1 MSEHPTHV
9 RRKDRQK
16 QEPSFLNDLLQN
28 SASCTISI
36 EKKGFP
42 FLHVAFFV
50 FDQEND
56 EIIFHFSKHG
66 HAGEEIAD
74 GKKAAISIYKY
85 GKLYTAEKAV
95 DFGCE
100 YQSIILYG
108 NISVLTEEQQ
118 RMEAMQKFFLKF
130 FKNVTG
136 KYEPFTSQQAHP
148 IHVAKMKIEAWF
160 GKEHLV
166 PDFAK
171 DSFNFPGNPLISY

>member
-1 MSEHPTHV
+1 MTEFADHV

-16 QEPSFLNDLLQN
+16 SEPAFLHDLLRN
-28 SASCTISI
+28 SASCTIAV
-36 EKKGFP
+36 EKNGFP
-42 FLHVAFFV
+42 FIHVAFFV

-66 HAGEEIAD
+66 HAGEEITN
-74 GKKAAISIYKY
+74 GKKAAISLYKY

-100 YQSIILYG
+100 YQSVILYG
-108 NISVLTEEQQ
+108 NIVVLTDENE
-118 RMEAMQKFFLKF
+118 RMEGMRKFFLKF
-130 FKNVTG
+130 FNNVTE
-136 KYEPFTSQQAHP
+136 KYEPFTPQQANP

-166 PDFAK
+166 PGFAK
-171 DSFNFPGNPLISY
+171 DSFYFPGDPVI

>member
-1 MSEHPTHV
+1 MSEHPNQV
-9 RRKDRQK
+9 RRRDRQK
-16 QEPSFLNDLLQN
+16 TDPAFLHDLLTN
-28 SASCTISI
+28 CPSCTIAV

-42 FLHVAFFV
+42 FIHVAFFV
-50 FDQEND
+50 FDREND

-66 HAGEEIAD
+66 HAGEEITD
-74 GKKAAISIYKY
+74 GKKAAISLHKY

-100 YQSIILYG
+100 YQSVILYG
-108 NISVLTEEQQ
+108 DIEVLTDEND
-118 RMEAMQKFFLKF
+118 RMLAMSKFFQKFFG
-130 FKNVTG
+130 NVTD

-166 PDFAK
+166 PGFAK
-171 DSFNFPGNPLISY
+171 ESFYFPSEPLIR